1 MVCIHQGEKMEIK
14 KVEGSF
20 PQEFEELR
28 GGTFIN
34 LYPVK
39 KDGDGDNYE
48 YFQCFTNKE
57 NVESEKIK
65 MICEIYK
72 DYLNK
77 TDHKFFNG
85 YKSKEGEDLAAI
97 ETIRDEYREFIRLN
111 EVE

>member
-1 MVCIHQGEKMEIK
+1 MEIK

-57 NVESEKIK
+57 NVELEKIK